1 MKRNRL
7 GRRGGLPRDAEH
19 LLWLANGLADS
30 SSRAEDHFWDQRLAD
45 AVDGLLRSED
55 EEALTTALDH
65 LSSATSSVHAYDELA
80 DMIESRAEGALKSD
94 DQHDVLLITAP
105 VMAWSRYRIP
115 AAPISG
121 AVMANLRVHLK
132 AHVLATGVKLAL
144 ADFLF
149 SPDQLPQGYCATADF
164 ATHLGKAAET
174 DTDLHIKTDNLPE
187 TAQFLSDNRYLLGAV
202 VVPKGAPIFRWQEED
217 CSRDLALEQWRAQG
231 GACVAPLLTGCAF
244 EVVLPNAYFAASREA
259 DKASRPYSIQASVAF
274 LSTTLDTPA
283 AGVRA
288 VVAPFFE
295 RQVEE
300 FRIGFTLS
308 GQSEVVHGVV
318 WPLLGAEDESSE
330 TLGQIEAT
338 LRACGITDML
348 VLDNE
353 FPMEYCD
360 DCGAPMYPSPEGEAV
375 HAELPEEQAEQMP
388 KHLH

>member
-7 GRRGGLPRDAEH
+7 GRRGGLPRDAEQ

-45 AVDGLLRSED
+45 AVDGMLRADDED
-55 EEALTTALDH
+55 AFNTALDH
-65 LSSATSSVHAYDELA
+65 LSTTSPHAYDELA
-80 DMIESRAEGALKSD
+80 DMIESRAEGALNSD
-94 DQHDVLLITAP
+94 DQHDVLLIAAP

-115 AAPISG
+115 AAPIAA

-132 AHVLATGVKLAL
+132 AHVLAKGVKLAL

-164 ATHLGKAAET
+164 AIHLGKSAGD

-187 TAQFLSDNRYLLGAV
+187 TAQFLSDTRYMLGAV
-202 VVPKGAPIFRWQEED
+202 VVPKGAPIFRWQEEE
-217 CSRDLALEQWRAQG
+217 CTREQALEQWRAQG
-231 GACVAPLLTGCAF
+231 GACIAPLLTGCAF

-259 DKASRPYSIQASVAF
+259 DKASRPYSIQASAAF
-274 LSTTLDTPA
+274 LSTTLDAPA
-283 AGVRA
+283 AGLRA

-300 FRIGFTLS
+300 FRIGFTLR
-308 GQSEVVHGVV
+308 GQNEVVHGVV

-330 TLGQIEAT
+330 TLAEIEAT
-338 LRACGITDML
+338 LRACGIADVL

>member
-7 GRRGGLPRDAEH
+7 GRRGGLPRDAEQ

-45 AVDGLLRSED
+45 AVDGLLRAED

-94 DQHDVLLITAP
+94 DQHDVLLIAAP

-115 AAPISG
+115 AAPIAA

-164 ATHLGKAAET
+164 ATHLGKAAEA

-202 VVPKGAPIFRWQEED
+202 MVPKGAPIFRWQEED
-217 CSRDLALEQWRAQG
+217 CSRDQALEQWRAQG

-308 GQSEVVHGVV
+308 GQSDVVHGVV

-330 TLGQIEAT
+330 TLGQIDRQGLLGLLPPRCGRHHPRARPRPAHRRTPGGT
-338 LRACGITDML
+338 LRNPAHHPL
-348 VLDNE
+348 R
-353 FPMEYCD
+353 
-360 DCGAPMYPSPEGEAV
+360 
-375 HAELPEEQAEQMP
+375 
-388 KHLH
+388 

>member
-45 AVDGLLRSED
+45 AVDGLLRAED

-94 DQHDVLLITAP
+94 DQHDVLLIAAP

-115 AAPISG
+115 AAPIAA

-164 ATHLGKAAET
+164 ATHLGKAAEAA
-174 DTDLHIKTDNLPE
+174 TDLPIKTDNLPE

-217 CSRDLALEQWRAQG
+217 CSRDQALEQWRAQG

-308 GQSEVVHGVV
+308 GQSDVVHGVV

-338 LRACGITDML
+338 LQACGITDIL
-348 VLDNE
+348 ILDNE